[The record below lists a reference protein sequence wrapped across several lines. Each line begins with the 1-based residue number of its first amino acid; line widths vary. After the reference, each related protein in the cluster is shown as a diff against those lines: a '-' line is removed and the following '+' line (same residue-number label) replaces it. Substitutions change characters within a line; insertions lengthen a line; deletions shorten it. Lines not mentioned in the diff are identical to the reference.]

1 MNIIQSQIF
10 AEVKIFEPKTYQ
22 DDRGFFSEIYNNS
35 LQNILKVNFVQ
46 DNLSKS
52 HKHVLRG
59 IHYQSTNLMGKLCRV
74 IKGGG
79 FDIMVDLRKNSPTFG
94 KHEIVYLDEEN
105 FRWVW
110 VPEGF
115 GHAFLSLQDDT
126 YFYYKCSSLY
136 HSDFEGCIN
145 IFSPELK
152 LNLPLPKEDIILSE
166 KDKNAPFFGEY
177 KLNPTM

>member
-1 MNIIQSQIF
+1 MNKFKSTWHLNNSVCELQPSKL
-10 AEVKIFEPKTYQ
+10 E

-79 FDIMVDLRKNSPTFG
+79 FEINSITHLG
-94 KHEIVYLDEEN
+94 
-105 FRWVW
+105 
-110 VPEGF
+110 
-115 GHAFLSLQDDT
+115 DD
-126 YFYYKCSSLY
+126 K
-136 HSDFEGCIN
+136 
-145 IFSPELK
+145 K
-152 LNLPLPKEDIILSE
+152 IILTP
-166 KDKNAPFFGEY
+166 NY
-177 KLNPTM
+177 Q